1 MIIKVMAY
9 FFTYIPIN
17 LGEYPRNY
25 GIIGRVDRGCF
36 IPFLLVFSE
45 NLPMGTVYHSF

>member
-1 MIIKVMAY
+1 MIIKVRGY

-25 GIIGRVDRGCF
+25 GIIGRDRGCF
-36 IPFLLVFSE
+36 IPFLLMFGE
-45 NLPMGTVYHSF
+45 NLPMGTAYHSF